1 MLVLFDGDSAAVRTL
16 RFVEERLGI
25 GLSVLDIDPR
35 TGDWSKGLYS
45 RPMKWSAGAF
55 RLLGLEP
62 GSVEPSLGLLDSLT
76 HPEDRR
82 PPSEI
87 EATLHTDEARE
98 REFRVIQA
106 TGIMR
111 WLHVRVELLRD
122 EQGVPIRRI
131 AIWTDVS
138 ARNQARDALAEY
150 QQRFHGLV
158 RVSSHPVWI
167 SREDCGLIDIFGW
180 QEVTGQTLGE
190 AMGFG
195 WLDAIHPEDRV
206 KTLTSWTDANDRSQA
221 FEIEHR
227 IRMKDGEYRW
237 FRSRSAAQQKSQ
249 GTVTVRVGVS
259 LDIHD
264 EKMWPKRSEDGFL
277 TGAQIRAA
285 RGILNWSVRDL
296 AEATALSPS
305 TIRRLEET
313 DGVSPVPRESAIE
326 IKNSLRS
333 AGIEFLFP
341 PSGKPG
347 VSPN

>member
-1 MLVLFDGDSAAVRTL
+1 MLVLFDGDSGAIDTL

-35 TGDWSKGLYS
+35 TGDWSRGLYS
-45 RPMKWSAGAF
+45 RPMKWSAGAY

-62 GSVEPSLGLLDSLT
+62 GSVEASFSLLDSLT

-82 PPSEI
+82 APSEL
-87 EATLHTDEARE
+87 EASLRTGEPRE

-111 WLHVRVELLRD
+111 WLQVRSELLRD
-122 EQGVPIRRI
+122 EQGVPIRKI
-131 AIWTDVS
+131 AVWTDVS
-138 ARNQARDALAEY
+138 ARNEARDALSEY
-150 QQRFHGLV
+150 QQRFQGLV
-158 RVSSHPVWI
+158 RVSNHPVWI
-167 SREDCGLIDIFGW
+167 TRADGGVIDIFGW
-180 QEVTGQTLGE
+180 QEVTGQSLGE
-190 AMGFG
+190 ALGLG
-195 WLDAIHPEDRV
+195 WLETIHPDDRDV
-206 KTLTSWTDANDRSQA
+206 TLNAWTDAIARSA
-221 FEIEHR
+221 LFEVEHR
-227 IRMKDGEYRW
+227 IRTKEGGYRW
-237 FRSRSAAQQKSQ
+237 FRSRSSAPCKAH
-249 GTVTVRVGVS
+249 GTVFARVGVS

-264 EKMWPKRSEDGFL
+264 EKMWPKRSDEALL

-296 AEATALSPS
+296 AEATAISPS

-313 DGVSPVPRESAIE
+313 DGVSHVPKESALE